1 MDKTCLIIGAGLG
14 GLFTG
19 ALLARNGY
27 KVTVIEKNATIGGGL
42 QCFRR
47 GDKLFETG
55 MHIMGGFQ
63 PGGNLS
69 RICSYL
75 GILDRLKIE
84 HLNPYCTDRIY
95 YGKDGK
101 SYIIGSGRENFVKVL
116 ASQFPEEAEGI
127 KAYVDELFDI
137 TERIP
142 LFNLR
147 PGIADMTGEYGR
159 FSMPADRLI
168 AKHVR
173 NEVLRELLAYLNP
186 IYSGTPGH
194 SPAYVHALI
203 NVLFISGASRFV
215 GGSQQLAD
223 ALAGCV
229 TDRGGE
235 IVAGDPVQG
244 ITVENKAITSVI
256 TKSGRTFT
264 PQLVISSIHPVS
276 LLKILPPKTFT
287 TAFTNR
293 LNNIPNSFSAF
304 SLYIDL
310 KPDRFPYI
318 PYTGYYLRDYG
329 MMWNQA
335 THEENKSCWPHGFL
349 YMTPPE
355 PEQGPFASRLLI
367 HCPMEFDEVRQWQDT
382 STGRRGQDYLDWKQD
397 CGAKLIDALE
407 TIYPDIRKCIHKV
420 YTSSPLTIRDYYNVK
435 EGSMFGYTHDSEDI
449 LYSQI
454 PVRTKL
460 SNLYLTGQNVMLHG
474 ICGVPLTAIKTVDAI
489 LGEDYII
496 NQILEHE
503 RN

>member
-14 GLFTG
+14 GLCTG

-116 ASQFPEEAEGI
+116 ATQFPDEAEGI

-203 NVLFISGASRFV
+203 NVLFISGASR
-215 GGSQQLAD
+215 
-223 ALAGCV
+223 C
-229 TDRGGE
+229 
-235 IVAGDPVQG
+235 
-244 ITVENKAITSVI
+244 
-256 TKSGRTFT
+256 
-264 PQLVISSIHPVS
+264 
-276 LLKILPPKTFT
+276 LL
-287 TAFTNR
+287 
-293 LNNIPNSFSAF
+293 
-304 SLYIDL
+304 
-310 KPDRFPYI
+310 
-318 PYTGYYLRDYG
+318 
-329 MMWNQA
+329 
-335 THEENKSCWPHGFL
+335 
-349 YMTPPE
+349 
-355 PEQGPFASRLLI
+355 
-367 HCPMEFDEVRQWQDT
+367 
-382 STGRRGQDYLDWKQD
+382 
-397 CGAKLIDALE
+397 
-407 TIYPDIRKCIHKV
+407 
-420 YTSSPLTIRDYYNVK
+420 YTS
-435 EGSMFGYTHDSEDI
+435 
-449 LYSQI
+449 
-454 PVRTKL
+454 
-460 SNLYLTGQNVMLHG
+460 
-474 ICGVPLTAIKTVDAI
+474 DAAD
-489 LGEDYII
+489 E
-496 NQILEHE
+496 
-503 RN
+503 